1 MGVEHGHA
9 VFDEIDRYLEAG
21 LSLQDTLRAATASNR
36 RHFGH
41 THTTLRPGASF
52 DAVLLAQ
59 SPFEAVASL
68 RHPVK
73 VWCADTSAEEAPRR
87 AVE

>member
-21 LSLQDTLRAATASNR
+21 LSLQDTLRAATSANR

-41 THTTLRPGASF
+41 THTPLRPGAPW
-52 DAVLLAQ
+52 DAVLLAHN
-59 SPFEAVASL
+59 PFEHIQAL
-68 RHPVK
+68 RQPVK
-73 VWCADTSAEEAPRR
+73 VWRNTTPEALSA
-87 AVE
+87 